1 MKLWPRVWYLVFLT
15 HGVVVIIITDLESVV
30 SGGLAAAEVGDDEC
44 EQVGGHDGRG
54 GEVVL
59 DPRVIVVGRRS
70 FIVTDQHRRAADH
83 RHVGQ
88 RRQTCSRHTQMFHVP
103 YSR

>member
-1 MKLWPRVWYLVFLT
+1 VEFSYN
-15 HGVVVIIITDLESVV
+15 VVVIIITDLESVV

-44 EQVGGHDGRG
+44 QQVGGHDGCG

-59 DPRVIVVGRRS
+59 DPRVIVVGHRPFVVS
-70 FIVTDQHRRAADH
+70 DQHRRAADH

-88 RRQTCSRHTQMFHVP
+88 RRQTCSRHTQMFHLP